1 MINEAYCIKC
11 GTVLPLKDFLK
22 NNCYCESCIPVIKSY
37 TISHSVTIFKR
48 IEYKVGRPGM

>member
-37 TISHSVTIFKR
+37 TISQCRTIFKR

>member
-22 NNCYCESCIPVIKSY
+22 NNCYCELYSSD
-37 TISHSVTIFKR
+37 
-48 IEYKVGRPGM
+48 